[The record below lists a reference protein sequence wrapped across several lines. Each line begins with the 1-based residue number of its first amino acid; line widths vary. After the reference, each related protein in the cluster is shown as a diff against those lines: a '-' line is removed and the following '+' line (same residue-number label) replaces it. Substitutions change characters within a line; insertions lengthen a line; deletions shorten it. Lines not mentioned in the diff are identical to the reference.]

1 MRVHTSYTS
10 MSKTWIEDG
19 DTKVEDH
26 GTGTKSNLLG
36 YSDVDDGAAFST
48 NMKMWDE
55 LIESVEAKQGKL
67 LKTCDDLV
75 DLMFHNLE
83 EYAVT
88 GAVASG
94 EIPFAVHF
102 SSPGWLPGASPK
114 EIIALRAF
122 FCRVDEGKE
131 EGSKLVLTK
140 PELFGMIYTN
150 HGRAEFVKILKDEL
164 GWSGRSSLVWP
175 GVLGSSNFITCDDD
189 IADSD
194 EDEED
199 DDEEDEDD

>member
-1 MRVHTSYTS
+1 
-10 MSKTWIEDG
+10 
-19 DTKVEDH
+19 
-26 GTGTKSNLLG
+26 LLG

-140 PELFGMIYTN
+140 PELFGLIYTN

-164 GWSGRSSLVWP
+164 GWRSGRSSLVVA
-175 GVLGSSNFITCDDD
+175 GVLVCSPFACDDD
-189 IADSD
+189 SDMTDSD
-194 EDEED
+194 DDDED
-199 DDEEDEDD
+199 DDEDDGD